1 MESCRPMHAIV
12 NHLFAIFIKLGAFGL
27 LILGVL
33 DSSFLVLPFGNDLL
47 LVALTARDHSRLPI
61 YAVMATAGSV
71 LGCVLMD
78 LIARKGGEEG
88 LKRIIPARRLEYV
101 ECKIRK
107 SAGWALVFASV
118 MPPPFPFTP
127 FVAAAAAF
135 QYPRRKMFTVIA
147 GARLARFF
155 AVGLLAVLFGP
166 GILRVA
172 ESRVAQ
178 IAILALVVFCVGA
191 SAVSIYSWIKRSR
204 A

>member
-1 MESCRPMHAIV
+1 MHAIV
-12 NHLFAIFIKLGAFGL
+12 NHLFAIFLKLGAFGL
-27 LILGVL
+27 LILGVF

-191 SAVSIYSWIKRSR
+191 SAVSIYSWIKRGR